1 MSSVQPVPLVWQYY
15 PRSHALPGH
24 LVDVVTAF
32 EPVRVEMDSNTHAG
46 LKSND
51 ALAIVRPQLERH
63 GYRVEQPNE
72 KVRVPVLY
80 GENGSPEK
88 TYEVDALSSDG
99 QTVVEVEA
107 GTGVANNGYLK
118 DLFQACLL
126 PDVRYL
132 VVAMRQVYQAS
143 RDYEKVCV
151 AFDTLYATTRFSLPL
166 NGVLVLGY

>member
-1 MSSVQPVPLVWQYY
+1 VSNTSPAPLVWRYY
-15 PRSHALPGH
+15 PRSHALPEH
-24 LVDVVTAF
+24 LLDVVAAF
-32 EPVRVEMDSNTHAG
+32 EAARVEMDSNTHPG
-46 LKSND
+46 LKSNS
-51 ALAIVRPQLERH
+51 ALEIVRPELERR
-63 GYRVEQPNE
+63 GYRVKQPNK

-99 QTVVEVEA
+99 LTVVEVEA

-126 PDVRYL
+126 PNVQYL

-143 RDYEKVCV
+143 RNYENVCV
-151 AFDTLYATTRFSLPL
+151 AFDTLYTSTRFSLPL
-166 NGVLVLGY
+166 RGVLVLGY